1 MLLKKLSFPCLL
13 LSLLQIISHFGLEG
27 VKGHKDTDSCCV
39 GSIMYYT
46 LSMLSGQI
54 LIYQSQK

>member
-13 LSLLQIISHFGLEG
+13 LSLLQIISRFGLEG
-27 VKGHKDTDSCCV
+27 VKGHKDTDSCYV

-46 LSMLSGQI
+46 LSMLSGQ
-54 LIYQSQK
+54 Y